1 MKVQIRDR
9 EALSSLTTL
18 NLRAYL
24 KSQGWA
30 DAGQWGE
37 RATIHVKEY
46 AGRDWEILVPLR
58 DTVADYAESMAET
71 VEILATVEERSQL
84 DVFDDLA
91 AGSEASAE
99 ASGNHKGVENMT
111 AQGLGRLE
119 RVNLREA
126 WESEPQDFTPWLA
139 QSENLAVLS
148 ETLGMELA
156 TEGTEQGVGP
166 FRADIL
172 CRDTQDDSLVLIEN
186 QLERTDHNHLGQLL
200 TYAAGLQTVTIIWVA
215 ATFTDEHRA
224 AVDWLNE
231 ITDER
236 FRFFGLEIELWRIG
250 DSVAAPKF
258 NVVAKPNE
266 WTRFVGKATRPLRF
280 ADLTERNL
288 NIVQM
293 RLDGKAVG
301 EVAEH
306 FGLGNQRVS
315 DIFGAVRRLALGET
329 YGQFAK
335 TAGISQ
341 DMADHIITAVGGAEV
356 FTS

>member
-84 DVFDDLA
+84 DVFNDLA
-91 AGSEASAE
+91 DSTTDTE
-99 ASGNHKGVENMT
+99 ASGNHKGAENMT
-111 AQGLGRLE
+111 TQGLGRLE
-119 RVNLREA
+119 PVVDLRSIWATED
-126 WESEPQDFTPWLA
+126 QDFTPWLA
-139 QSENLAVLS
+139 QSENLIILS
-148 ETLGMELA
+148 DTLGMEVA

-172 CRDTQDDSLVLIEN
+172 CRNTQDDSLVLIEN

-215 ATFTDEHRA
+215 AIFTDEHRA

-293 RLDGKAVG
+293 RLDGKSVG

-335 TAGISQ
+335 TAGVSQ
-341 DMADHIITAVGGAEV
+341 DMADHIITTIGGAEM
-356 FTS
+356 FNS